1 MNLNKNDSRKRPKH
15 GEKDVTG
22 KELSAFDELNSR
34 LSTLVELL
42 DDKQVINKKEY
53 ERVVAMRLHELS
65 KALAFEDLK
74 EEI

>member
-1 MNLNKNDSRKRPKH
+1 MNINKNDSRKRPKH

-22 KELSAFDELNSR
+22 KELSAFDELSSR
-34 LSTLVELL
+34 LNTLVELL
-42 DDKQVINKKEY
+42 DHKQVINKKEY

-65 KALAFEDLK
+65 KALAFEGLK

>member
-1 MNLNKNDSRKRPKH
+1 LNINKNDSRKRPKH

-22 KELSAFDELNSR
+22 KELSAFDELSSR
-34 LSTLVELL
+34 LNTLVELL
-42 DDKQVINKKEY
+42 DHKQVINKKEY

-65 KALAFEDLK
+65 KALAFEGLK

>member
-1 MNLNKNDSRKRPKH
+1 LNINKNDSRKRPKH

-22 KELSAFDELNSR
+22 KELSAFDELSSR
-34 LSTLVELL
+34 LNTLVELL

-65 KALAFEDLK
+65 KALAFEGLK